1 MAIGEHIYGAAWN
14 YPKDAILS
22 MSLATGVF
30 PLERRIRSASAFA
43 ALSSNIHPDVVRPF
57 ILRALRSDP
66 HSPNMINWLVI
77 GEINLGNDAT
87 ELIDRME
94 PYSEDWKEI
103 EQMRKLNEMRQR
115 EHNRGG

>member
-1 MAIGEHIYGAAWN
+1 
-14 YPKDAILS
+14 
-22 MSLATGVF
+22 
-30 PLERRIRSASAFA
+30 
-43 ALSSNIHPDVVRPF
+43 
-57 ILRALRSDP
+57 
-66 HSPNMINWLVI
+66 MINWLVI